1 MGIEEEK
8 IKLED
13 ASSIIAVNLN
23 VSRTSFQMEDSPDSY
38 ENCQNSSLE
47 ICTSK
52 NTVLDP
58 QDTLAKSSIVRLVQ
72 KQSIFNENSNKSE
85 GSDSGFR
92 NDATENENSFVENS
106 HFPCQSTCIDQHL
119 DDIEMNIGKANL

>member
-1 MGIEEEK
+1 MAIEKK

-23 VSRTSFQMEDSPDSY
+23 VSRTSFQEEDSPDSH

-47 ICTSK
+47 IGTSK

-58 QDTLAKSSIVRLVQ
+58 QDTLNQSSSVRLVK
-72 KQSIFNENSNKSE
+72 KQSLVLCSSSLAF
-85 GSDSGFR
+85 
-92 NDATENENSFVENS
+92 
-106 HFPCQSTCIDQHL
+106 
-119 DDIEMNIGKANL
+119 